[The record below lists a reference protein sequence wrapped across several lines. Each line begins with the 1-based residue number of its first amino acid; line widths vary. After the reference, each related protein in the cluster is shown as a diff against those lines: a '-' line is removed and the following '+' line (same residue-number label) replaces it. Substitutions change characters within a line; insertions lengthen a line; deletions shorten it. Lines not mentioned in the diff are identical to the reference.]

1 MGQRL
6 VITVHLHG
14 QDIAALYYHWSA
26 YSVSALHET
35 REVIKCLFDKTNPI
49 KDVNEARLRLV
60 RFCEKNGGGIAYCN
74 GNEHDRIQKMYPDQ
88 KFKAEGY
95 SRNNGLVAL
104 SPEGMEDLQGWSEG
118 DVFINLDSGTVLNCV
133 GFEET
138 LEGLMSWRHD
148 ITKLE
153 DIPEYPASFIE
164 FDINDIDKEIE
175 AIENAPDTFRDGR
188 RIYSLIA

>member
-1 MGQRL
+1 
-6 VITVHLHG
+6 
-14 QDIAALYYHWSA
+14 
-26 YSVSALHET
+26 
-35 REVIKCLFDKTNPI
+35 
-49 KDVNEARLRLV
+49 
-60 RFCEKNGGGIAYCN
+60 
-74 GNEHDRIQKMYPDQ
+74 MYPDQ
-88 KFKAEGY
+88 KFKTEGY

-104 SPEGMEDLQGWSEG
+104 SPEGMENLQGWSEG